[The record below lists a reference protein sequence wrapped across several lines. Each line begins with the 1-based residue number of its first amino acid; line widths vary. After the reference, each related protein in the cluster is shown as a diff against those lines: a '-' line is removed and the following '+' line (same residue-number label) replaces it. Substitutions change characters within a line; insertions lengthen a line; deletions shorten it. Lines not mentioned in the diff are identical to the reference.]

1 MVTALPLFVATA
13 QILRMLNPVR
23 FTVTRIR
30 SISTSYYAIPEEPG
44 TRAYTLLLETMQKT
58 GYAAIAKV
66 GMHQREYIVVIR
78 PREQGLTLHTMYYP
92 NEVRAVP
99 EYGHLGKVE
108 IRSQEIQLAEQLVK
122 SLASAFEPQK

>member
-1 MVTALPLFVATA
+1 M
-13 QILRMLNPVR
+13 
-23 FTVTRIR
+23 
-30 SISTSYYAIPEEPG
+30 
-44 TRAYTLLLETMQKT
+44 
-58 GYAAIAKV
+58 
-66 GMHQREYIVVIR
+66 VIR